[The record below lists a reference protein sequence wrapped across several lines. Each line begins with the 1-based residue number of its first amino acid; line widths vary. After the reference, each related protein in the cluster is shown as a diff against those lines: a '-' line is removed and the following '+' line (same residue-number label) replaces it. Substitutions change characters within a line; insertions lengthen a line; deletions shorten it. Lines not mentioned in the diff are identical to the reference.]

1 MAGRPGPAKLPFDKL
16 SPAGKSQRK
25 NPGPHR
31 DYQKKKINGT
41 PAKKK
46 YRAKLKRIR
55 DAEGLGKAGKNG
67 PVLGHTKSGSIK
79 LTSRKKNSDVSKS
92 RYHT

>member
-55 DAEGLGKAGKNG
+55 DAEELGKAGKNG